1 MFTRYQREIASK
13 RFRAKQ
19 RGRKLIATT
28 YRPTSTID
36 PKVVQSGSHI
46 THWHPTAK
54 IERA

>member
-13 RFRAKQ
+13 RFRAKR

-36 PKVVQSGSHI
+36 PKVVQAGSHI